1 LHVVLTLEVPPPCF
15 LRCQVMRRIG
25 VILGITSLAGV
36 VFSAQPAT
44 AFGIHLGPFY
54 LHVPSLGHHHHHL
67 HMRASPNEARSRP
80 NEFSRGSGYRTSAR
94 EGNDAKTSQS
104 DRDALAE
111 TKTESLQ
118 RCTGLAPG
126 VINLPID
133 QIRLTV
139 HPTTD
144 QEAALDELSAASS
157 QASHVVKSSCPTST
171 PLTPVGRIDAAKQR
185 ADTTIKAIQIVRAP
199 LERFYQALSDEQKRN
214 FNAMGGLTEET
225 AANLEPLCGQQA
237 GGFINLPVQRIEEVV
252 QPTAQ
257 QQSAFDDLKKAT
269 QNASDQLQSS
279 CPTAVPLSPMARLET
294 FETQLKAM
302 ADAIEAVRPSLK
314 NFYASLNDDQKAR
327 FNTMRPSPR
336 DALSPQQH

>member
-1 LHVVLTLEVPPPCF
+1 
-15 LRCQVMRRIG
+15 MRRIG
-25 VILGITSLAGV
+25 AILGITSLAGV
-36 VFSAQPAT
+36 VFSALPAT

-54 LHVPSLGHHHHHL
+54 LHVPSLGHHHHHRL
-67 HMRASPNEARSRP
+67 HMRASPNEVRSRP
-80 NEFSRGSGYRTSAR
+80 GDVSRGSGYRTTAR
-94 EGNDAKTSQS
+94 EGNAVT

-111 TKTESLQ
+111 TKTEAFQ
-118 RCTGLAPG
+118 RCTGLVPG

-139 HPTTD
+139 RPTTD

-157 QASHVVKSSCPTST
+157 QASHVVKSSCPTAAL
-171 PLTPVGRIDAAKQR
+171 LTPVGRLDAAKQR
-185 ADTTIKAIQIVRAP
+185 VDTTTKAIQIVRSP

-214 FNAMGGLTEET
+214 FNAMGDSTEET
-225 AANLEPLCGQQA
+225 AGNLASLCGQQA
-237 GGFINLPVQRIEEVV
+237 GGFINLPVQRIEQVV

-257 QQSAFDDLKKAT
+257 QQSAFEDLKKAT

-279 CPTAVPLSPMARLET
+279 CPTAVAKSSMARLDT

-314 NFYASLNDDQKAR
+314 NFYASLSDDQKAT

-336 DALSPQQH
+336 DALSPHQH

>member
-1 LHVVLTLEVPPPCF
+1 
-15 LRCQVMRRIG
+15 MRRIG
-25 VILGITSLAGV
+25 AILGITSLAGV
-36 VFSAQPAT
+36 VFSALPAT

-54 LHVPSLGHHHHHL
+54 LHVPFLGHHHHHRL
-67 HMRASPNEARSRP
+67 HMRASPNEAGSRS

-94 EGNDAKTSQS
+94 EGNAAKTNQT

-111 TKTESLQ
+111 TNPETLQ

-157 QASHVVKSSCPTST
+157 QASHVVKSSCPTSA
-171 PLTPVGRIDAAKQR
+171 PLIPVGRLDAAKQR
-185 ADTTIKAIQIVRAP
+185 VDTTIKAIQIVRSP
-199 LERFYQALSDEQKRN
+199 LERFYQALSDEQKQQ
-214 FNAMGGLTEET
+214 FNAMGGSTEGT
-225 AANLEPLCGQQA
+225 ASNLCGQQA
-237 GGFINLPVQRIEEVV
+237 GGFINLPVQRIEQVV

-257 QQSAFDDLKKAT
+257 QQSAFEDLKKAT

-279 CPTAVPLSPMARLET
+279 CPTAVAKSPMARLDT

-314 NFYASLNDDQKAR
+314 NFYASLSDDQKAR

-336 DALSPQQH
+336 DALSPQQR

>member
-1 LHVVLTLEVPPPCF
+1 
-15 LRCQVMRRIG
+15 MRRIG

-36 VFSAQPAT
+36 VFSALPAT

-54 LHVPSLGHHHHHL
+54 LHVPSLGHHHHHHL

-94 EGNDAKTSQS
+94 EGNAAKTNQS
-104 DRDALAE
+104 DGDALAE
-111 TKTESLQ
+111 TNPEPLQ

-139 HPTTD
+139 RPTTD

-157 QASHVVKSSCPTST
+157 QASHVVKSSCPTAAL
-171 PLTPVGRIDAAKQR
+171 LTPVGRLDAAKQR
-185 ADTTIKAIQIVRAP
+185 VDTTIKAIQIVRSP

-214 FNAMGGLTEET
+214 FNAMGGSTEET
-225 AANLEPLCGQQA
+225 AGNLASLCGQQA
-237 GGFINLPVQRIEEVV
+237 GGFINLPVQRIEQVV

-257 QQSAFDDLKKAT
+257 QQSAFDGLKKAT

-279 CPTAVPLSPMARLET
+279 CPTAVPLSPVARLET
-294 FETQLKAM
+294 LETQLKAM
-302 ADAIEAVRPSLK
+302 AEAIEAVRPSLK
-314 NFYASLNDDQKAR
+314 NFYASLSDDQKAR

-336 DALSPQQH
+336 DALSPQQP

>member
-25 VILGITSLAGV
+25 AILGITSLAGV
-36 VFSAQPAT
+36 VFSALPAT

-54 LHVPSLGHHHHHL
+54 LHVPFLGHHHHHRL
-67 HMRASPNEARSRP
+67 HMRASPNEARSRS

-94 EGNDAKTSQS
+94 EGNAAKTNQT

-111 TKTESLQ
+111 TNPETLQ

-157 QASHVVKSSCPTST
+157 QASHVVKSSCPTSA
-171 PLTPVGRIDAAKQR
+171 PLIPLGRLDAAKQR
-185 ADTTIKAIQIVRAP
+185 VDTTIKAIQIVRSP
-199 LERFYQALSDEQKRN
+199 LERFYQALSDEQKQQ
-214 FNAMGGLTEET
+214 FNAMGGSTEGT
-225 AANLEPLCGQQA
+225 ASNLCGQQA
-237 GGFINLPVQRIEEVV
+237 GGFINLPVQRIEQVV

-257 QQSAFDDLKKAT
+257 QQSAFDDLKRAT

-279 CPTAVPLSPMARLET
+279 CPTAVAKSPMARLDT

-314 NFYASLNDDQKAR
+314 NFYASLSDDQKAR

>member
-1 LHVVLTLEVPPPCF
+1 
-15 LRCQVMRRIG
+15 MRRIG
-25 VILGITSLAGV
+25 AILGITSLAGV
-36 VFSAQPAT
+36 VFSALPAT
-44 AFGIHLGPFY
+44 AFSIHLGSFY
-54 LHVPSLGHHHHHL
+54 LHVPSLGHHHHHHL

-94 EGNDAKTSQS
+94 EGNAVT

-111 TKTESLQ
+111 TKTEALE
-118 RCTGLAPG
+118 RCTGLVPG

-139 HPTTD
+139 RPTTD

-157 QASHVVKSSCPTST
+157 QASHVVKSSCPTAAL
-171 PLTPVGRIDAAKQR
+171 LTPVGRLDAAKQR
-185 ADTTIKAIQIVRAP
+185 VDTTIKAIQIVRSP
-199 LERFYQALSDEQKRN
+199 LERFYQGLSDEQKRN
-214 FNAMGGLTEET
+214 FNAMGGSTEDT
-225 AANLEPLCGQQA
+225 AGNLASLCGQQ
-237 GGFINLPVQRIEEVV
+237 GFINLPVQRIEQVV

-257 QQSAFDDLKKAT
+257 QQSAFEDLKKAT

-279 CPTAVPLSPMARLET
+279 CPTAVAKSPMARLDT

-314 NFYASLNDDQKAR
+314 NFYASLSDDQKAR